1 MAKAGPEETMSVSD
15 LMEEPIVGSK
25 VELIDSETLV
35 NGTERW
41 RPPGG
46 ARAEIDAVHRS

>member
-1 MAKAGPEETMSVSD
+1 MSLND

-35 NGTERW
+35 NGTERR

-46 ARAEIDAVHRS
+46 ARAEIDAMLRS

>member
-1 MAKAGPEETMSVSD
+1 MSLND

-25 VELIDSETLV
+25 VEIIDSETLV
-35 NGTERW
+35 NGMERR